1 MTTIQAVILD
11 SSPLGLVTQRAGK
24 SQEGDACRLWLE
36 TLLAQGTRVYVP
48 EVCDYEVRRELI
60 RAKKPG
66 GITRLDQ
73 LKRLARY
80 LPLTTDVMMKAAE
93 LWAQARNAGVVTAD
107 IHALDGDVI
116 AASQALSLGLSAA
129 EYVVAT
135 SNVKHLSSFASAD
148 LWTNIYP

>member
-24 SQEGDACRLWLE
+24 SQEGDGCRLWLE
-36 TLLAQGTRVYVP
+36 TLLVQGVKVYVP

-60 RAKKPG
+60 RANKPA

-73 LKRLARY
+73 LKQLARY
-80 LPLTTDVMMKAAE
+80 LPLTTDVMLKAAE

-107 IHALDGDVI
+107 VHALDGDAI
-116 AASQALSLGLSAA
+116 AAAQALSLGLSAA
-129 EYVVAT
+129 AYVVAT
-135 SNVKHLSSFASAD
+135 SNVKHISRFASAD

>member
-1 MTTIQAVILD
+1 MTAIQAVVLD

-36 TLLAQGTRVYVP
+36 TLLVQGVKVYVP

-60 RAKKPG
+60 RAKKLA
-66 GITRLDQ
+66 GIARLDQ

-80 LPLTTDVMMKAAE
+80 LPLTTDVMLKAAE

-107 IHALDGDVI
+107 IHALDGDAI
-116 AASQALSLGLSAA
+116 AAAQALSLGLSAA

-135 SNVKHLSSFASAD
+135 SNVKHISRFASAD
-148 LWTNIYP
+148 LWTNIHP